1 MKDTFQSFFID
12 QLLNSYK
19 RRRGVPNTPAQ
30 PISNLPPDT
39 LSPVWRLRGT
49 FYSGFYWQYSKDMFI
64 GLDPHSDT
72 PVEILHVILLGF
84 VKYLWRDVIEN
95 QIKKNPERQKTL
107 IVRLSSLEIGGLGLD
122 SKLAGATLVNHYGS
136 LTGSDFRK
144 VAQVAPFVLKD
155 FVSIDCYTTWVALSK
170 LIPLIWQPEIL
181 ELKSY
186 LVALIPCMIT
196 LSNSSFPDDFRK

>member
-1 MKDTFQSFFID
+1 MRTVTGMKDTFQSFFID

-19 RRRGVPNTPAQ
+19 RRRGASNTPTQ

-39 LSPVWRLRGT
+39 MSPVWRLWGT
-49 FYSGFYWQYSKDMFI
+49 FYSDFI
-64 GLDPHSDT
+64 HNCLNVSVGLDPHSDT

-95 QIKKNPERQKTL
+95 QIKKNPERLKAL
-107 IVRLSSLEIGGLGLD
+107 IVRLSSLDIEGLGLD

-144 VAQVAPFVLKD
+144 VAQAAPFVLKD
-155 FVSIDCYTTWVALSK
+155 FVSHDCYATWVALSK
-170 LIPLIWQPEIL
+170 LIPLIWQPEIQ

-186 LVALIPCMIT
+186 LVTLPPCMNTPI
-196 LSNSSFPDDFRK
+196 